1 MNISFAGACA
11 CGVTAGNLDDPSWFR
26 PQMDFFV
33 CDAQPWDQM
42 DPAIPKYD
50 LYPPKPDYAGK
61 IRGKRSAFACA
72 DSFIAE
78 IQ

>member
-1 MNISFAGACA
+1 
-11 CGVTAGNLDDPSWFR
+11 
-26 PQMDFFV
+26 MDFFV